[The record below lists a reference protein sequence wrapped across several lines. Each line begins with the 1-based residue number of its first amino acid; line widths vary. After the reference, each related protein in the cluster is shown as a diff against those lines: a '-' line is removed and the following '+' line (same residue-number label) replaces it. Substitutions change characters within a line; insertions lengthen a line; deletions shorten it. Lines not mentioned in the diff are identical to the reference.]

1 MQKRMYELYKYS
13 PNETSELMS
22 RINVDQPTFNKIH
35 HDRLMRRQPSDILT
49 ITDRGEDNVSVSMEN
64 INFSPKKMSNSDK
77 FRYLGTH
84 LIKAYLQANFYM
96 VKNKYLYPAFW

>member
-22 RINVDQPTFNKIH
+22 RVNVDQPNVNRIH

-49 ITDRGEDNVSVSMEN
+49 ITDRG
-64 INFSPKKMSNSDK
+64 
-77 FRYLGTH
+77 
-84 LIKAYLQANFYM
+84 
-96 VKNKYLYPAFW
+96 